1 MIISKLNIIYNY
13 DENIITVP
21 SVTDQEVYGSC
32 VCILPQRKRSQ
43 KNYQKKEFKN
53 IYFFFNKHTVNR
65 LTVNSS
71 YENN

>member
-43 KNYQKKEFKN
+43 KNYKKKKSLKIN
-53 IYFFFNKHTVNR
+53 FFFNKHTVNR

>member
-43 KNYQKKEFKN
+43 KNYKKKSLK

>member
-21 SVTDQEVYGSC
+21 SVTDQQEVYGSC

-43 KNYQKKEFKN
+43 KNYKKKEFKN
-53 IYFFFNKHTVNR
+53 KIFFQ
-65 LTVNSS
+65 
-71 YENN
+71 

>member
-1 MIISKLNIIYNY
+1 MIIYKLNIIYNY

-43 KNYQKKEFKN
+43 KNYKKKEFKN
-53 IYFFFNKHTVNR
+53 IYFFSINIP
-65 LTVNSS
+65 LID
-71 YENN
+71 

>member
-43 KNYQKKEFKN
+43 KNYKKKKSLK
-53 IYFFFNKHTVNR
+53 IKFFFNKHTVNR